1 MGEFSPRALVR
12 TLRDERRE
20 YGWRGLVKRRGWKL
34 VLFVVAFYLIR
45 DIIVYILIPL
55 AVIAGLTK

>member
-12 TLRDERRE
+12 TLRVERRE